1 MPDID
6 EPLPLPTNPQTVA
19 DLLPHLPIPYDYGA
33 IRHGLRPGVGRPPC
47 RSAGREPDAARCIAC
62 ADDRRPIPDL
72 CATSCQ
78 RCQTDLYGPNF
89 TRLDASRLTRS
100 HCCRGP
106 IAWRCS
112 RSRKN
117 FRRLIVS
124 GRSFAFVWQVF
135 LRKNVTLWTQFAN
148 RERYFPAWAVFLV
161 SEMHQ
166 KRYVLR
172 LFLRDATG

>member
-1 MPDID
+1 MP
-6 EPLPLPTNPQTVA
+6 
-19 DLLPHLPIPYDYGA
+19 
-33 IRHGLRPGVGRPPC
+33 
-47 RSAGREPDAARCIAC
+47 
-62 ADDRRPIPDL
+62 
-72 CATSCQ
+72 
-78 RCQTDLYGPNF
+78 
-89 TRLDASRLTRS
+89 
-100 HCCRGP
+100 
-106 IAWRCS
+106 WRCS
-112 RSRKN
+112 RSQKH

-124 GRSFAFVWQVF
+124 GRSFDFGWQVF